1 MSKPFSKSL
10 FVFSPFLFSFTIPI
24 IKPNGYCCTRTFRH
38 RSRPVSART
47 TKVYFLLVEDSKT
60 SNVPPISSVGHF
72 EWCEA
77 YENWRRE
84 WNVVFLFYWIS
95 IFSWFMCVYD
105 NLRFSS
111 RSVDQLQV
119 IIDPLETER
128 IVESLKMFKLDE
140 VYADIRII

>member
-1 MSKPFSKSL
+1 
-10 FVFSPFLFSFTIPI
+10 
-24 IKPNGYCCTRTFRH
+24 
-38 RSRPVSART
+38 
-47 TKVYFLLVEDSKT
+47 
-60 SNVPPISSVGHF
+60 
-72 EWCEA
+72 
-77 YENWRRE
+77 
-84 WNVVFLFYWIS
+84 
-95 IFSWFMCVYD
+95 MCVYD